1 MILKFHFVT
10 DQLIAI
16 VNVNVTVV
24 VVIDVFAVVV
34 TIVVVV
40 IVIAIVI
47 ADTVV
52 VVIVIIVI
60 IIGVVI
66 IIAVVM
72 VSKNYSCPTCL
83 SWELFPFGENH
94 LEGKMNLT
102 KETGDAFGPFRID
115 RLIFYYRL
123 KQLKLRLTGRSNK
136 SSNNC

>member
-34 TIVVVV
+34 TIVVAVVVTIIVVV

-66 IIAVVM
+66 IIVVVM

-123 KQLKLRLTGRSNK
+123 KQLKL
-136 SSNNC
+136 